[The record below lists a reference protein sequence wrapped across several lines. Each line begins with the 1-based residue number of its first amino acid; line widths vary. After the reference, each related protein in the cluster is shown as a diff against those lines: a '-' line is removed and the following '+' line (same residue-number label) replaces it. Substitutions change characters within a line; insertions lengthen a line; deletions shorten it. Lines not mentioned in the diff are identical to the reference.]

1 MERQRA
7 SRGSILAWKEDSGGH
22 LLHRQVPDA
31 GGEGC
36 PTRGAAAQ
44 LLAALVTY
52 EVASLALQDGR
63 QDIVKAYRALEQRR
77 QLVVL
82 LLLLG
87 HLSRYRRCRR
97 RGRWRGGR
105 AGGSGD
111 RGAGD
116 RRGWSVWRRR
126 RLLLLFPAGL
136 TSTGSGGGRA
146 AHVGRNQ
153 PWNLAERC
161 GEAER
166 KLPGT
171 RGTERTTQ
179 QPQPVP
185 INTQQAPSLCS
196 TTVRPLQR

>member
-22 LLHRQVPDA
+22 LLHRQVPDV
-31 GGEGC
+31 GGKGC

-82 LLLLG
+82 LLG
-87 HLSRYRRCRR
+87 HLSRYRRCRCRR

-161 GEAER
+161 GEETSR
-166 KLPGT
+166 D
-171 RGTERTTQ
+171 
-179 QPQPVP
+179 
-185 INTQQAPSLCS
+185 
-196 TTVRPLQR
+196 